1 MGLAERRVASQFE
14 ESTYPKLK
22 KEIDAAASF
31 EVPVEVDWSSLAVEG
46 ASHRYEEAWPKVY
59 FTPLI
64 GALKAIAA
72 DELGREVLQSTLKRV
87 VIRNTTGASTGVS
100 MVSFRD
106 GVLTLDHE
114 PVTHVDNVE
123 ERQAAIQ
130 KALEAAP
137 EESVSAEDPLAAFLE
152 WNVEGVDATLSVLQ
166 KLVWSQQSGIPV
178 ELPRMTLLLRSGREV
193 TGVLREILEDRRE
206 SRAVLVWVPRRRGM
220 LSDDLVI
227 VPVGN
232 IEAITVHDAPAFG
245 ALRRDAAPALSLLEL
260 RRRLA
265 GLETWLRAQLET
277 QVSVGLGADVQT
289 TSAKDL
295 RALGFLL
302 DHARAVLE
310 ALIKDEAGKAALR
323 EEIQRIHLGVAY
335 HKNVSVTGTT
345 LELTTGRRPVDWYT
359 RKELEEAVQSAL

>member
-1 MGLAERRVASQFE
+1 MGLAERRAASQFE
-14 ESTYPKLK
+14 ETAYPKLR
-22 KEIDAAASF
+22 KEIDAAVSF

-46 ASHRYEEAWPKVY
+46 SAHRYEEAWPKIY

-64 GALKAIAA
+64 EALKAIAA
-72 DELGREVLQSTLKRV
+72 DELGREVLRSALKRV
-87 VIRNTTGASTGVS
+87 VIRNTTGASTGSS

-114 PVTHVDNVE
+114 PVTHINNVE

-130 KALEAAP
+130 KALETAP
-137 EESVSAEDPLAAFLE
+137 EENLSAEDPLAAFLE

-178 ELPRMTLLLRSGREV
+178 ELPRITLLLRSGREV
-193 TGVLREILEDRRE
+193 TGVLRELLEDRRE
-206 SRAVLVWVPRRRGM
+206 SRAVLVWVQRRRGM

-227 VPVGN
+227 VPVAN

-245 ALRRDAAPALSLLEL
+245 ALRRDAAPAPSLLDL
-260 RRRLA
+260 RRQLA

-289 TSAKDL
+289 ASAKDL
-295 RALGFLL
+295 RALGFLAN
-302 DHARAVLE
+302 HAREVLE
-310 ALIKDEAGKAALR
+310 ALITDETGKAALR

-335 HKNVSVTGTT
+335 HKNVSVTGNT